1 MKHLLSALFLCLA
14 VTAFGQFRMV
24 SNGIPSWTVVD
35 DSTYTATVNFQSD
48 QTGFGYLANAIADTF
63 RLFTGTEQLYRVSAV
78 ANTTFSSADLT
89 VIEVSNQYT
98 TTNGAPTGQVMVFN
112 PDGRET
118 IPQNP
123 FGSTGSTAQIQAA
136 IDTYNARVRA
146 AADAGGGLTYTGI
159 VYDTLT
165 SGTVTV
171 TFTYEGGAGA
181 TLSNPAAGEY
191 TIAPLKGTH
200 LHEVSV
206 FGNNTTLNA
215 SQEMIIRIN
224 NTDNGAARRVSVQL
238 YDANNSSLVD
248 QQITATVH
256 TQTVSGTLTTV
267 TVPGLNG
274 FGATGYLIELR

>member
-1 MKHLLSALFLCLA
+1 MKHLLSALFLCFA

-24 SNGIPSWTVVD
+24 SNGIPSWTVVN

-48 QTGFGYLANAIADTF
+48 QTGFGYLANQIVDTF

-78 ANTTFSSADLT
+78 ANPTFSSADLT

-98 TTNGAPTGQVMVFN
+98 TTNGPPAGQVMVFN

-146 AADAGGGLTYTGI
+146 TADAGGGLTYTGI
-159 VYDTLT
+159 IYDTL
-165 SGTVTV
+165 SLNGVTM
-171 TFTYEGGAGA
+171 TYTYEGGSGGQIVNA
-181 TLSNPAAGEY
+181 AAGEY
-191 TIAPLKGTH
+191 QITILKDTH
-200 LHEVSV
+200 VHEISV
-206 FGNNTTLNA
+206 FGDNSTLNA
-215 SQEMIIRIN
+215 SQEMVFKIDN
-224 NTDNGAARRVSVQL
+224 GANGAARRVSVQL
-238 YDANNSSLVD
+238 YDANNNSLVD
-248 QQITATVH
+248 QQTTGTVH
-256 TQTVSGTLTTV
+256 TQSVSGALTTV

-274 FGATGYLIELR
+274 FGATGYLIEFR

>member
-14 VTAFGQFRMV
+14 FSVQAQFRMV

-78 ANTTFSSADLT
+78 ANATFSSADLT

-146 AADAGGGLTYTGI
+146 TADPGGGLTYTGI

-165 SGTVTV
+165 LNGVTV
-171 TFTYEGGAGA
+171 NYTYEGGTGA
-181 TLSNPAAGEY
+181 QLVNAAAGDY
-191 TIAPLKGTH
+191 QITVLKDTH
-200 LHEVSV
+200 VHEVSV
-206 FGNNTTLNA
+206 FGDNTTLNA
-215 SQEMIIRIN
+215 SQEMIFRIDN
-224 NTDNGAARRVSVQL
+224 SANGAARRVSVQL
-238 YDANNSSLVD
+238 YDANNSALVD
-248 QQITATVH
+248 QQTTSTVH
-256 TQTVSGTLTTV
+256 TQTVSGSLTTI

-274 FGATGYLIELR
+274 FGATGFYIEAR